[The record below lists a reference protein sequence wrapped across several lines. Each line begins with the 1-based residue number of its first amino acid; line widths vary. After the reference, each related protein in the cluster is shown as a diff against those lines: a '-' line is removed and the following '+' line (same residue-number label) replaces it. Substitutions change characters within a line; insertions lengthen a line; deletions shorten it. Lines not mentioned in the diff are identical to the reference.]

1 MVGRS
6 GGLHKGV
13 RMKATIQVGDL
24 VKVYEYAFYGDLVG
38 LPAGAC
44 ALVVEK
50 WDNQRY
56 VNDLVVLYRGERRSV
71 SSTNCDKVSE

>member
-1 MVGRS
+1 
-6 GGLHKGV
+6 
-13 RMKATIQVGDL
+13 MKATIQVGDL
-24 VKVYEYAFYGDLVG
+24 VKVYEYAFYANLG

-50 WDNQRY
+50 WDEQRFA
-56 VNDLVVLYRGERRSV
+56 NDLVVLYRGERRSV